1 MRYNQKVGY
10 TRQKY
15 NTERE
20 AISKSL
26 HREWIKDRRAK
37 WASDLK
43 YEDWTFK
50 AMLLHFGPYYKR
62 SVIAN
67 RWLKMRQA
75 ANARKRS

>member
-1 MRYNQKVGY
+1 MRHNQKVGY
-10 TRQKY
+10 ARQKY

-43 YEDWTFK
+43 YEDWTFN

-67 RWLKMRQA
+67 RWLRMRQA